1 MYDVIVVGARCAGA
15 ATAMLLARKGHRVL
29 LVDRATFPS
38 DVAMSTHLVWQ
49 AGAEKLHRWGLLEA
63 VRASN
68 CPPLNE
74 VFLDLGAFSLQGRPT
89 PSGEV
94 RSAYAPRR
102 LVLDQILIDAAVAAG
117 VEFRE
122 NFSVTDLL
130 RNGDRVTGVVGDSGQ
145 TNGIRE
151 LAHMVVG
158 ADGSGSRV
166 ARSVAAA
173 EYNPQPQAQ
182 GTYFSYFS
190 DVQLDAIEFFPRPGR
205 MVYAW
210 NTNDGRALVGL
221 SWIRDDFQDVRRD
234 VEKSFYAE
242 LEQLA
247 PNLHERVCAGRR
259 DAPWSK
265 GAATGFFRQSS
276 GPGWALVGDAGLTMD
291 PITAA
296 GISNAFRDAEFLAQA
311 ISDGLSARQPMEQ
324 AMAGFQQ
331 QRDEASLPIY
341 GLTGQMA
348 ALADAPPEMLQVFE
362 ALQGNQADTE
372 RYFGVFAQTVPV
384 MEFFAPDNL
393 QRIVANAQVSVPAT

>member
-15 ATAMLLARKGHRVL
+15 TTAMLLARKGHRVL

-49 AGAEKLHRWGLLEA
+49 AGAERLQRWGVLEA
-63 VRASN
+63 VKASN

-74 VFLDLGAFSLQGRPT
+74 VILDLGAFSLQGRPT
-89 PSGEV
+89 PAGEV
-94 RSAYAPRR
+94 LSAYAPRR
-102 LVLDQILIDAAVAAG
+102 MVLDKILVDAAVVAG
-117 VEFRE
+117 VELRDD
-122 NFSVTDLL
+122 FSVMELL
-130 RNGDRVTGVVGDSGQ
+130 RDGERVTGIAGDSGQ
-145 TNGIRE
+145 SKGIRE
-151 LAHMVVG
+151 HAHMVVG

-166 ARSVAAA
+166 ARGVTAA
-173 EYNPQPQAQ
+173 EYNPQPAAQ

-210 NTNDGRALVGL
+210 NTNDCRALVGI
-221 SWIRDDFQDVRRD
+221 SWTWNDFQEVRHD
-234 VEKSFYAE
+234 VEKNFYTE

-247 PNLHERVCAGRR
+247 PSLHARVRAGRR
-259 DAPWSK
+259 EAAWSK
-265 GAATGFFRQSS
+265 GAAAGFFRQPS

-296 GISNAFRDAEFLAQA
+296 GISNAFRDAELLSYA
-311 ISDGLSARQPMEQ
+311 IDAGLSGRQPMEQ
-324 AMAGFQQ
+324 AMTRFQQ
-331 QRDEASLPIY
+331 QRDEASTPVY

-348 ALADAPPEMLQVFE
+348 ALAEAPPEMFKVFE
-362 ALQGNQADTE
+362 ALHGNQADTD

-384 MEFFAPDNL
+384 IEFFAPDNL
-393 QRIVANAQVSVPAT
+393 QRIVTNAQVSVPA

>member
-1 MYDVIVVGARCAGA
+1 MYDMIVVGARCAGA
-15 ATAMLLARKGHRVL
+15 ATAMLLARKGQRVL

-49 AGAEKLHRWGLLEA
+49 AGAEKLHRWGVLEA
-63 VRASN
+63 VQASN
-68 CPPLNE
+68 CPPLDE
-74 VFLDLGAFSLQGRPT
+74 VILDLGAFSLQGRPT
-89 PSGEV
+89 PAGET
-94 RSAYAPRR
+94 RSAFAPRR
-102 LVLDQILIDAAVAAG
+102 LVLDKILVDAAVAAG
-117 VEFRE
+117 VELRDD
-122 NFSVTDLL
+122 FSVTDLL
-130 RNGDRVTGVVGDSGQ
+130 RDGERVTGVVGDSGQ
-145 TNGIRE
+145 SKGIRE
-151 LAHMVVG
+151 QAHMVVG

-173 EYNPQPQAQ
+173 EYNPQPPAQ

-210 NTNDGRALVGL
+210 HTNDGRALVGI
-221 SWIRDDFQDVRRD
+221 SWIWDDFQEVRHD

-242 LEQLA
+242 LEKLA
-247 PNLHERVCAGRR
+247 PSLNARVRAGRR

-265 GAATGFFRQSS
+265 GAAAGFFRKPS

-296 GISNAFRDAEFLAQA
+296 GISNAFRDAEFLADA
-311 ISDGLSARQPMEQ
+311 IDAGLSGRQPMEQ
-324 AMAGFQQ
+324 AMARFQQ
-331 QRDEASLPIY
+331 QRDETSMPVY

-348 ALADAPPEMLQVFE
+348 ALAEAPPEMFKVFE
-362 ALQGNQADTE
+362 ALQGNQADTD

-393 QRIVANAQVSVPAT
+393 QRIVSTAQVSVPA